1 MDRTTGQPPALRVQ
15 PQPVRAEPS
24 VPRCQGGGPRMTV
37 HYEPWMV
44 VGPGMTY
51 GSQPWTL
58 EEFNLDLS
66 PDPEDVDLDAAPWA
80 PCRPTYGVSA
90 GAETAVHTLDAELPA
105 WFLRDVWDGADA
117 DGEHPGRYDT
127 PQLAV
132 QPRRQHR
139 QCYMCGQLFK
149 VDLADEHYTLCKEET
164 TSWQD

>member
-1 MDRTTGQPPALRVQ
+1 
-15 PQPVRAEPS
+15 
-24 VPRCQGGGPRMTV
+24 MTV

-90 GAETAVHTLDAELPA
+90 GAETAVHDLDTDDLLRTLGPRRASPKWNGANEDGDNIGSFAWGGLP
-105 WFLRDVWDGADA
+105 
-117 DGEHPGRYDT
+117 PMPDT
-127 PQLAV
+127 PK
-132 QPRRQHR
+132 RQHR

-149 VDLADEHYTLCKEET
+149 VDLADEHYTLCAEEAA
-164 TSWQD
+164 SWD